1 MRNFIKIKLFF
12 LETLCVSFRVVKYWR
27 LIRVLTYY
35 ILINSAE
42 EANESKSSLKIN
54 IKVPP
59 TNKNNEDDFDE
70 PPTPR
75 IKKENRKRKVSYNK
89 NIW

>member
-1 MRNFIKIKLFF
+1 M
-12 LETLCVSFRVVKYWR
+12 
-27 LIRVLTYY
+27 LTTY

-75 IKKENRKRKVSYNK
+75 IKKENRKRKVNYNEYM
-89 NIW
+89 ISSI